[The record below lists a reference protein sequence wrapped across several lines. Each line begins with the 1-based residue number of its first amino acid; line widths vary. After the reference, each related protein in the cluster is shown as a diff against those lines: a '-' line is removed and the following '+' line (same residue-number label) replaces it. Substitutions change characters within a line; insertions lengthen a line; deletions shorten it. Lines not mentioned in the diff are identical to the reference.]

1 MASKKNAFVSTC
13 LGNNLLSYIIPQD
26 YITDL
31 YQFLG
36 LSVGAEF
43 SPEDVTL
50 LYRKVFHLPSCTDE
64 AHAAMQKVTLYF
76 CQEASIK
83 QKSYQTFT
91 CHLETLFVSFR
102 LQEVPKA
109 GCVLVK
115 MCWMYY

>member
-1 MASKKNAFVSTC
+1 MESVRKCKMTSKKIVFVSTC
-13 LGNNLLSYIIPQD
+13 LGNNLLSYIVLQD

-64 AHAAMQKVTLYF
+64 ARAAMQKVTQIFLSR
-76 CQEASIK
+76 SIN
-83 QKSYQTFT
+83 QKTSSDL
-91 CHLETLFVSFR
+91 HLSFGNAVC
-102 LQEVPKA
+102 L
-109 GCVLVK
+109 L
-115 MCWMYY
+115 